1 MNNINL
7 TLHYTNHEQWS
18 YRRWPLEEECEML
31 LVNVK
36 DRLPRQRPELILRK
50 TEFESRNKKSNKGRD
65 RPIKRVEKYKK
76 RNSWNFISE
85 SVNFTKLQN
94 EI

>member
-1 MNNINL
+1 
-7 TLHYTNHEQWS
+7 
-18 YRRWPLEEECEML
+18 ML
-31 LVNVK
+31 LVNVN

-50 TEFESRNKKSNKGRD
+50 TEFESRNKESSNKGRD

-85 SVNFTKLQN
+85 SAKFTKLQN